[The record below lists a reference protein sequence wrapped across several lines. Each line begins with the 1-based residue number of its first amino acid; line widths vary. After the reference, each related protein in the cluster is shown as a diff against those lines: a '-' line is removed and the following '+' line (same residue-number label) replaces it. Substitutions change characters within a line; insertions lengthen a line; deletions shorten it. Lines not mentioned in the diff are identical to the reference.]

1 MTTTW
6 MIKTNSD
13 PLGAARGFLD
23 RMWQETG
30 LEGMLLPRY
39 QAETGGVVPSLV
51 QEPADLAT
59 AYPFAPLVAVNAARQ
74 VAQLAREQPASR
86 FAAVLR
92 PCEARALR
100 AIEKRSPSGVEC
112 WLIVGTDCL
121 ASFPAED
128 YAWRLE
134 RAGGVDGLTREALK
148 FARQGGIAPYRYR
161 LACQMCADPA
171 CQGVDLA
178 IELLGLPV
186 NQLLLVNAKNE
197 STATRLHL
205 SEITDGP
212 AKPAWVAQ
220 RAHTLDGIR
229 KRHASTHDR
238 LVKELAGGLPTTVGE
253 FVQML
258 AECLPCQSCLEA
270 CPIYSGELASHRFDG
285 SIQADDIVRWL
296 ADCVECGLC
305 DEACPKNLP
314 ITAIVSRLT
323 QEAIAV

>member
-6 MIKTNSD
+6 MIKTNGD
-13 PLGAARGFLD
+13 PLGAVRGFLD
-23 RMWQETG
+23 RLWQETG
-30 LEGMLLPRY
+30 LKGMLLPQY
-39 QAETGGVVPSLV
+39 QAETGGVVPYLA

-59 AYPFAPLVAVNAARQ
+59 AYPFTPLVKVNAARQ
-74 VAQLAREQPASR
+74 VAQLAHEQPVAR

-92 PCEARALR
+92 PCETRALC
-100 AIEKRSPSGVEC
+100 AIEKRSPSGVEH

-128 YAWRLE
+128 FAWRLE
-134 RAGGVDGLTREALK
+134 KAGGVDGLTREALR
-148 FARQGGIAPYRYR
+148 FARQGEIAPYRYR
-161 LACQMCADPA
+161 LACQMCADPM

-186 NQLLLVNAKNE
+186 NELLLVNAKDE

-212 AKPAWVAQ
+212 ASPAWVAQ
-220 RAHTLDGIR
+220 RTHTLDAIR
-229 KRHASTHDR
+229 KRHTSTHAR
-238 LVKELAGGLPTTVGE
+238 MVKELPGDLPTTVSE

-258 AECLPCQSCLEA
+258 AECFPCQSCLEA
-270 CPIYSGELASHRFDG
+270 CPVYSGELASRRFDG
-285 SIQADDIVRWL
+285 SIQVDDIVCWL
-296 ADCVECGLC
+296 TDCAACGLC

-314 ITAIVSRLT
+314 ITAFVSRLT